1 MVFSRIRLRDAVV
14 QPKRLSASVPNSLFT
29 LAIASLSGS
38 GGAVH
43 KLGVRSGPSAWNG
56 SGGHRAVRPTLKL
69 VDTRAADGVVKA
81 WSLKWFL
88 RRRRQGLIPRAWVYG
103 RPDCS
108 STLVPLGHR
117 SLRRATLGARA
128 EVRPRG
134 IDRPGVLGSLPALAR
149 VLIVSAN
156 CSVGIAGIVRWSWP
170 RFHAQ
175 IPRGR
180 AEIIRPCGVP
190 VGRLR

>member
-1 MVFSRIRLRDAVV
+1 VVFSRIRLRDAVV

-56 SGGHRAVRPTLKL
+56 SGGRRAVRPTLKL

-81 WSLKWFL
+81 WSLKWSL
-88 RRRRQGLIPRAWVYG
+88 RRRAHPARVGLRETRLLQHIGSPWV
-103 RPDCS
+103 
-108 STLVPLGHR
+108 
-117 SLRRATLGARA
+117 
-128 EVRPRG
+128 
-134 IDRPGVLGSLPALAR
+134 IDRCEGLPSVPAQTCAR
-149 VLIVSAN
+149 VGSIGPVCSAN
-156 CSVGIAGIVRWSWP
+156 CSVGIAGIVRWSWL

-180 AEIIRPCGVP
+180 VEIIRPRGVP
-190 VGRLR
+190 VGRLRVTAG

>member
-81 WSLKWFL
+81 WSLKWSL
-88 RRRRQGLIPRAWVYG
+88 RRRQGLIPRAWVYG
-103 RPDCS
+103 RPDWA

-117 SLRRATLGARA
+117 SVKG
-128 EVRPRG
+128 
-134 IDRPGVLGSLPALAR
+134 LPSVPAQKCAR
-149 VLIVSAN
+149 VGSIGPVCSAKARLVSRAL
-156 CSVGIAGIVRWSWP
+156 CVGHGPDFMLKS
-170 RFHAQ
+170 
-175 IPRGR
+175 
-180 AEIIRPCGVP
+180 P
-190 VGRLR
+190 VDASKSFARVVFQLGG